1 MTDPIRPTDD
11 EARTLAAQLLSGA
24 RHAALG
30 VIQPD
35 GLPLVTRAGF
45 GLSPAG
51 EPMVF
56 ISALAAHT
64 QALRRNPACSML
76 VGEPGNKGDPLT
88 HPRLS
93 LFGRVAFT
101 GPGEDGHTE
110 MAASYLRGHP
120 KAKLYIAFP
129 DFAFARLQVEA
140 AHLNGGF
147 GKAFH
152 LSPADLGI
160 SG

>member
-11 EARTLAAQLLSGA
+11 EARALARGLLAAA
-24 RHAALG
+24 RYASLG
-30 VIQPD
+30 VVQPG

-45 GLSPAG
+45 GLSPAA

-64 QALRRNPACSML
+64 QALRQNPACSML
-76 VGEPGNKGDPLT
+76 VGEPGEKGDPLT

-93 LFGRVAFT
+93 LFGHVVFT
-101 GPGEDGHTE
+101 APGDSGHAE

-120 KAKLYIAFP
+120 KANLYIAFP
-129 DFAFARLQVEA
+129 DFAFARLQVAA

-147 GKAFH
+147 GKAFY
-152 LSPADLGI
+152 LMPQDLGI
-160 SG
+160 GG